1 MLKLEQVK
9 LRPEQPESEL
19 SGKAAQLLRIP
30 PEELLSLSVL
40 RRAVDARAPLQLVY
54 TLAVSVKNEK
64 AALRRC
70 RSKNV
75 SLYAPESYTPPA
87 AVTPPQTPP
96 VVIGAGPAGLFA
108 AFLLANA
115 GLRPILLERG
125 QPVEQRQRDV
135 ERFWQGGELLPESN
149 VQFGEGGAGAFS
161 DGKLNTGTKDLR
173 HRWILQ
179 QLVACGAPES
189 ILTDAKPHVG
199 TDMLHITLKNLRK
212 KLQIGRASC
221 RERV

>member
-19 SGKAAQLLRIP
+19 FGKAAQLLRIP

-54 TLAVSVKNEK
+54 ALAVSVKNEK

-108 AFLLANA
+108 AFLLAT
-115 GLRPILLERG
+115 
-125 QPVEQRQRDV
+125 PVCAP
-135 ERFWQGGELLPESN
+135 FCWSGGSPWSS
-149 VQFGEGGAGAFS
+149 GS
-161 DGKLNTGTKDLR
+161 GT
-173 HRWILQ
+173 WS
-179 QLVACGAPES
+179 AS
-189 ILTDAKPHVG
+189 
-199 TDMLHITLKNLRK
+199 
-212 KLQIGRASC
+212 GRAASC
-221 RERV
+221 CRSPMCSSVRAAPALSPTES